1 MGTRRVGESQSRGQ
15 AVQGAESRWSGVPQ
29 DTHRGPQRARRCPH
43 HPGGSA
49 SCVGTSPSPHPA
61 HPVLVATN
69 RGPGAPRTAPGPC
82 PCVAPRAPSCLGSAR
97 PRCSCCCRGR
107 SRSGSS
113 RPRGLSPCCFPSA
126 VLFQH
131 LIIYRGLRGRLYR
144 GSYCLIELLDSGAA
158 KIITRRQKM
167 GPRLHGPA
175 GTAPSPGCWG
185 HRPPPLPVHDAHLSP
200 DPMGSAPL
208 AAAGPSQD
216 GGAPWEQRT
225 PVCAERGASPPARA
239 GTVDFCSIS
248 LLPAPGSACPLHH

>member
-1 MGTRRVGESQSRGQ
+1 M
-15 AVQGAESRWSGVPQ
+15 
-29 DTHRGPQRARRCPH
+29 ARRCRGQRAAGAGSPRTPTAVPSEPGAVPTAPVAVPAAWGRPH
-43 HPGGSA
+43 LPILLTPCWWPPTGA
-49 SCVGTSPSPHPA
+49 
-61 HPVLVATN
+61 
-69 RGPGAPRTAPGPC
+69 PGAPRTAPGPC

-175 GTAPSPGCWG
+175 GTAPSSGCWG

-200 DPMGSAPL
+200 DPVGSAPL
-208 AAAGPSQD
+208 AAVGPSWD

>member
-1 MGTRRVGESQSRGQ
+1 M
-15 AVQGAESRWSGVPQ
+15 
-29 DTHRGPQRARRCPH
+29 ARRCRGQRAAGAGSPRTPTAVPSEPGAVPTAPVAVPAAWGRPH
-43 HPGGSA
+43 LPILLTPCWWPPTGA
-49 SCVGTSPSPHPA
+49 
-61 HPVLVATN
+61 
-69 RGPGAPRTAPGPC
+69 PGAPRTAPGPC

-175 GTAPSPGCWG
+175 GTAPSPRCWG
-185 HRPPPLPVHDAHLSP
+185 HRPPLPVHDAHLSP
-200 DPMGSAPL
+200 DPVGSAPL
-208 AAAGPSQD
+208 AAVGPSQD